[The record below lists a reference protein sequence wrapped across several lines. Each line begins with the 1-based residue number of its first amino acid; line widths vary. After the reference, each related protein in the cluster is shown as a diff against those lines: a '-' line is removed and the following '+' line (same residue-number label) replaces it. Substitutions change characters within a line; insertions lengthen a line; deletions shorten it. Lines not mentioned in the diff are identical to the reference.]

1 MTSTIHPLARH
12 GTTQSERLLKS
23 LIPENLQLDDRSLVD
38 VLAFAGDFAK
48 QVRFWDSNNAPD
60 GNWNCFFDKD
70 ATVLLA
76 IVAATDLDELRI
88 NYRSDELKF
97 VQACREEKQ
106 TENKTECEKALSKLH
121 PLVLH
126 IFNVAKKLLDI
137 CQKLPPNHPLKA
149 ETQALIREKLGI
161 KTNPKGQKEVDTPI
175 GKLISYHKGIVSKE
189 EAKDLYKLYKSFLT
203 PSPCQEAWGLT
214 PHDFNCIEYNP
225 HIDAQDRETL
235 WRLFLA
241 FYKVLALVV
250 TKAEKAFNLAL
261 HGRRDHPP
269 HIALFLAFVLLFRR
283 YHQADM
289 NGLVGKHLLYY
300 YQDVLRLQQR
310 REIPDRVHIVFEIAQ
325 NIETYRLQKDTLL
338 LGGKDTLGLDRLY
351 TLTDELVINKAK
363 LIEKQNLY
371 FYKDKDDNKTTPIAL
386 PAADLKDGIK
396 TPYPAKEKAWHP
408 LSGLALYKK
417 WVGKNRLLNISKR
430 AFSRSE
436 TLFQEKTND
445 QLNAIIAK
453 PGLIISSPELWL
465 AKGGDRTI
473 KVVFDK
479 KMPLDKFYI
488 DISTAEKPLVINQNR
503 LDIEGEL
510 LVQEMQLT
518 IDNQDVLGNISITG
532 SIEGSNK
539 ASLTLVYFVGRD
551 NTKKE
556 FTIRGDFDLH
566 KQEIKITDRNTT
578 NIQFLNFKDNSIIVA
593 GKIYTLNLPESNIKG
608 EIRFLDPEKEIFISL
623 PSSFPAI
630 APPKNEQDR
639 IGGEI
644 PFIRFRLKE
653 NADYEA
659 VSKFEFSSISIQTGN
674 NNLKNISLQVG
685 STQYAPTSEI
695 PLIGST
701 TSETTLML
709 YATAPELSVK
719 NVKDAKLTLPF
730 KDKESHGRVIS
741 IEMGLSEVSSSFN
754 VERQFINAETFENP
768 LLYTVTTPYAFFKKK
783 ITILQGNEN
792 SPINLFKIPPE
803 SVSISY
809 QSEAAVPAALY
820 WLDFLGGYSKI
831 REDKFSIVP
840 LNILPSF
847 EKPIEVTPTKDTEG
861 ATKTA
866 DGNLRLG
873 FEALQ
878 PGQTLSLLFHF
889 AEGTGNPDKIAPDE
903 IVWSYLRQ
911 NQWIRIP
918 PQFILMDETL
928 GLRQTGIVRLQIPA
942 DINNQNT
949 LAIGQDGRRDLY
961 WLQVSATENSEED
974 VSVDALPELI
984 DIFPQAAT
992 AVFQNNQNEVAHLE
1006 NGLPAQTI
1014 AQLRY
1019 RDPNV
1024 SKVEQP
1030 FVSFDGRL
1038 PEGTDRHAYYRRIH
1052 ERLRHRQ
1059 RAITLWDYER
1069 IILEA
1074 FPKVAIAKCLTH
1086 TRDIDV
1092 LRPGFVTLGVV
1103 PYPERMQGNHTYY
1116 PIFNAGF
1123 LETIERYLNRH
1134 NSYFVSGQGGGV
1146 VCCCA
1151 HDADDCGCDH
1161 DGDLLIRNAL
1171 FEPVRLQVCVK
1182 FRKGKDEFYYKKQ
1195 LNEDLKNFLAPWAVN
1210 SQTPLLFGTKIYTV
1224 ELLRFLENLDYID
1237 VVMGLKV
1244 KHFANREMAEKFE
1257 YLLEF
1262 EEKEI
1267 IAPFTS
1273 RSVLTT
1279 YLDVLNED
1287 NDNVIDHDIKI
1298 IEDQS
1303 CCADCMP
1310 KL

>member
-1 MTSTIHPLARH
+1 MTPIVHPLARH

-23 LIPENLQLDDRSLVD
+23 LIPENLQLDDRSLAD
-38 VLAFAGDFAK
+38 VLAFAGSFAR
-48 QVRFWDSNNAPD
+48 QVRFWDSNNAPEGD
-60 GNWNCFFDKD
+60 WHCFFEKD

-76 IVAATDLDELRI
+76 IVAATDLDELRLS
-88 NYRSDELKF
+88 YRSDELKF
-97 VQACREEKQ
+97 VHACQKEKQ
-106 TENKTECEKALSKLH
+106 EENKTYCDKAIPKLY

-126 IFNVAKKLLDI
+126 IFEVAQKLLEI
-137 CQKLPPNHPLKA
+137 CQKLPSNHPLKA

-161 KTNPKGQKEVDTPI
+161 KTNAKGQKDFDTPI
-175 GKLISYHKGIVSKE
+175 GKLISYHKGIT
-189 EAKDLYKLYKSFLT
+189 AKDNNNKVLYRLYEPFLA

-214 PHDFNCIEYNP
+214 PHDYNCIDFKDS
-225 HIDAQDRETL
+225 IDAQDRETL
-235 WRLFLA
+235 WRIFLA

-363 LIEKQNLY
+363 LIEKQSLY
-371 FYKDKDDNKTTPIAL
+371 FYEHDGITTPIAL

-417 WVGKNRLLNISKR
+417 WVGKKRLLNVSRK
-430 AFSRSE
+430 AFSRSK

-465 AKGGDRTI
+465 DKSLGRVVLVTLEGINVKVLQQYFDI
-473 KVVFDK
+473 K
-479 KMPLDKFYI
+479 
-488 DISTAEKPLVINQNR
+488 ISTETSLV
-503 LDIEGEL
+503 G
-510 LVQEMQLT
+510 
-518 IDNQDVLGNISITG
+518 LGNGNGFLPIEDAQLKKLLGFNTNIERETG
-532 SIEGSNK
+532 IDELWNGLIEDGKDN
-539 ASLTLVYFVGRD
+539 AILVY
-551 NTKKE
+551 K
-556 FTIRGDFDLH
+556 
-566 KQEIKITDRNTT
+566 TT
-578 NIQFLNFKDNSIIVA
+578 LIV
-593 GKIYTLNLPESNIKG
+593 LL
-608 EIRFLDPEKEIFISL
+608 R
-623 PSSFPAI
+623 SSFPALSPFPA
-630 APPKNEQDR
+630 APSQPLSDFKQPIIVIQAKSEANYE
-639 IGGEI
+639 EI
-644 PFIRFRLKE
+644 KDLKFD
-653 NADYEA
+653 NCQ
-659 VSKFEFSSISIQTGN
+659 IQTGSIG
-674 NNLKNISLQVG
+674 LKNLSLQLG
-685 STQYAPTSEI
+685 STPYAPTSEI
-695 PLIGST
+695 PLVGST
-701 TSETTLML
+701 IDQTTSLYITAAELSLKNMSKEGNWPLIDIPLPSAPVIFSETS
-709 YATAPELSVK
+709 AAVIPTAIFT
-719 NVKDAKLTLPF
+719 KDGNL
-730 KDKESHGRVIS
+730 E
-741 IEMGLSEVSSSFN
+741 EVSKSNISSF
-754 VERQFINAETFENP
+754 P
-768 LLYTVTTPYAFFKKK
+768 LGGVTNITYSPSTPYKFYKQN
-783 ITILQGNEN
+783 ITIQRGSEN
-792 SPINLFKIPPE
+792 SPINIYKIPPE
-803 SVSISY
+803 SISISY
-809 QSEAAVPAALY
+809 KSNGATFPFDDKAKKENKNRLELY

-831 REDKFSIVP
+831 NINKEGKFSIVP
-840 LNILPSF
+840 PNTLPTF
-847 EKPIEVTPTKDTEG
+847 EKPFEITQKKETEV

-873 FEALQ
+873 FEALL

-911 NQWIRIP
+911 NEWVQIP
-918 PQFILMDETL
+918 PQFILIDETL
-928 GLRQTGIVRLQIPA
+928 GLRQTGIVRFQIPA

-961 WLQVSATENSEED
+961 WLQASATENPEENIF
-974 VSVDALPELI
+974 VDALPELI

-1038 PEGTDRHAYYRRIH
+1038 PEGTDRPAYYRRIH

-1069 IILEA
+1069 ITLES

-1092 LRPGFVTLGVV
+1092 LRPGSVTLGVV
-1103 PYPERMQGNHTYY
+1103 PYPERMQGNHKYY

-1123 LETIERYLNRH
+1123 FETIERHLNRH

-1151 HDADDCGCDH
+1151 HDEDDCGCDH
-1161 DGDLLIRNAL
+1161 DGHLLIRNAI

-1195 LNEDLKNFLAPWAVN
+1195 LNEDLKNFLAPWATN

-1244 KHFANREMAEKFE
+1244 KHFANREMAENFE
-1257 YLLEF
+1257 YLVDF
-1262 EEKEI
+1262 EEKDI

-1287 NDNVIDHDIKI
+1287 NDNVIDHDIQVPK
-1298 IEDQS
+1298 DQS
-1303 CCADCMP
+1303 CCADCTP
-1310 KL
+1310 